1 MRKLRNYLLAAA
13 LAVVLPAQVRAQ
25 PASDQAIGAF
35 VDSHSAIT
43 RLDKIARWEE
53 GVCPSLAGLP
63 ANFTKFIIKRVREV
77 AASVGAPVN
86 ADESCKSNI
95 DIMFTTT
102 PQALL
107 NSVRA
112 KQPVML
118 GYFNGNAE
126 ADRMAVV
133 SHTIQAW
140 HATQSVDLHGAK
152 SVDYRAPEAGATSF
166 STNTMNVTGNRL
178 GDGAHSSYY
187 HAIIVADPTKLGD
200 AEIGTL
206 ADTVAML
213 ALAQPSQEDACTALP
228 SILDMTNPACRKDK
242 PVTALT
248 VADMGYLRG
257 LYKELNSGATLRS
270 QKDGIAFSVKQA
282 LAGQ

>member
-1 MRKLRNYLLAAA
+1 MRKLRKNCLLAAA
-13 LAVVLPAQVRAQ
+13 LASVLPAQVQAQ
-25 PASDQAIGAF
+25 PASDQAISAF
-35 VDSHSAIT
+35 VDSHSGIS

-63 ANFTKFIIKRVREV
+63 ANFTKFILKRVRDV

-95 DIMFTTT
+95 DIMFTTK
-102 PQALL
+102 PQGLL
-107 NSVRA
+107 DNVRA

-140 HATQSVDLHGAK
+140 HATQSVDLRGAK
-152 SVDYRAPEAGATSF
+152 SVDYRAPEAGATAF

-178 GDGAHSSYY
+178 GSGAHSSYY
-187 HAIIVADPTKLGD
+187 HAIVVADPTKLGD

-213 ALAQPSQEDACTALP
+213 ALAQPAQQDACTELP

-257 LYKELNSGATLRS
+257 LYQIDPGAALGS
-270 QKDGIAFSVKQA
+270 QKDGIAFHIKQA
-282 LAGQ
+282 LAGH